1 MALNAAIAMAS
12 IAAGACMSTLE
23 LPETHYTR
31 SGELNIAYQVMGDG
45 PVDLIFVP
53 GMITHVEFLHELP
66 GYTDFL
72 RRLAGFARVITF
84 DKSGQGLSDRYL
96 GMPSFEQRIDDV
108 RAIMEAIGSR
118 RAALLGCS
126 EGGPISIVFA
136 ATFPELVSH
145 LVLFGSFA
153 RFSSAAGYSFRPSGN
168 EIVSRVDDVWA
179 GGWGTGV
186 TIRHFLPSH
195 ADDPN
200 VARQYAKL
208 ERLAFSPGALKMAA
222 RYNIEIDVRTILPA
236 IRVPTLVL
244 HREADVMSIENGKFL
259 ASQIPGAQFL
269 SYADC
274 ADHLIFP
281 GDQSRLCG
289 DIEEFVTGHRE
300 ATAPDFDRVLATVLF
315 VDIVDST
322 RRAVEMG
329 DQAWRR
335 LLDEHDQAA
344 QRIVTQHRG
353 VLVKTTGD
361 GILATFDGPG
371 RAIRSALAFEAA
383 TRRLGLPVRAGL
395 HTGEIELRNGDIG
408 GIAVHAAAR
417 VMAQA
422 GPSEVLVSRVV
433 TDLVAGSG
441 LKFADHGTHELK
453 GLPGRWDL
461 FAASA

>member
-1 MALNAAIAMAS
+1 
-12 IAAGACMSTLE
+12 MSTLE

-31 SGELNIAYQVMGDG
+31 SGELNIAYQVMADG
-45 PVDLIFVP
+45 PIDLIFVP
-53 GMITHVEFLHELP
+53 GMIAHVEFLHEIP

-72 RRLAGFARVITF
+72 HRLATFARVVTF

-108 RAIMEAIGSR
+108 RAVMDAIGSK
-118 RAALLGCS
+118 RAVLLGCS
-126 EGGPISIVFA
+126 EGGSISIVFA
-136 ATFPELVSH
+136 ATFPDRVSH
-145 LVLFGSFA
+145 LVLFGAFA
-153 RFSSAAGYSFRPSGN
+153 RFSSAPGYPFRPSG
-168 EIVSRVDDVWA
+168 EDIVNRVDNLWA

-195 ADDPN
+195 ADEPD

-222 RYNIEIDVRTILPA
+222 RYNIEIDVRAILPSVQ
-236 IRVPTLVL
+236 VPTLVM
-244 HREADVMSIENGKFL
+244 HRQNDVMSIENGQFL

-269 SYADC
+269 CYADC
-274 ADHLIFP
+274 SDHLIFP
-281 GDQSRLCG
+281 GDRQRLCG

-300 ATAPDFDRVLATVLF
+300 VTALDIDRVLATVLF
-315 VDIVDST
+315 TDIVDST
-322 RRAVEMG
+322 QRAAEMG

-335 LLDEHDQAA
+335 VLDEHDHAA
-344 QRIVTQHRG
+344 QRIVMQHRG
-353 VLVKTTGD
+353 KLVKTTGD
-361 GILATFDGPG
+361 GFLATFDGPG
-371 RAIRSALAFEAA
+371 RAIRCALAFEAA

-395 HTGEIELRNGDIG
+395 HTGEIELRGGDIG

-422 GPSEVLVSRVV
+422 GPDEVLVSRVV
-433 TDLVAGSG
+433 TDLAAGAG
-441 LKFADHGTHELK
+441 LKFSDHGTHELK
-453 GLPGRWDL
+453 GLPGQWDI

>member
-1 MALNAAIAMAS
+1 
-12 IAAGACMSTLE
+12 MSTQD

-31 SGELNIAYQVMGDG
+31 SGDLNIAYQVLGDG
-45 PVDLIFVP
+45 PIDLIFVP
-53 GMITHVEFLHELP
+53 GMITHLEFMHELP

-72 RRLAGFARVITF
+72 RRLAAFARVVTF

-96 GMPSFEQRIDDV
+96 GMPSFEQRVDDV
-108 RAIMEAIGSR
+108 RSVMNAVGSA
-118 RAALLGCS
+118 RAVLLGCS
-126 EGGPISIVFA
+126 EGGPISIMFA
-136 ATFPELVSH
+136 ASFPERVSH

-153 RFSSAAGYSFRPSGN
+153 RFSSAPDYACRPSAD
-168 EIVSRVDDVWA
+168 EIVSRVDSLWA
-179 GGWGTGV
+179 AGWGTGV
-186 TIRHFLPSH
+186 TVRHFLPSH
-195 ADDPN
+195 ADDPE

-244 HREADVMSIENGKFL
+244 HRQADVMSIANGEFL
-259 ASQIPGAQFL
+259 ASHIPGARFVA
-269 SYADC
+269 YADC
-274 ADHLIFP
+274 SDHLIFP
-281 GDQSRLCG
+281 GDRLRLCG
-289 DIEEFVTGHRE
+289 DIEEFVTGHR
-300 ATAPDFDRVLATVLF
+300 AASARDSDRVLATVLF
-315 VDIVDST
+315 ADIVDST
-322 RRAVEMG
+322 RRAAEMG

-335 LLDEHDQAA
+335 MLDEHDQAA
-344 QRIVTQHRG
+344 QRVVVQHRG
-353 VLVKTTGD
+353 NLVKTTGD

-371 RAIRSALAFEAA
+371 RAIRCALAFEAA

-417 VMAQA
+417 VMAEA
-422 GPSEVLVSRVV
+422 GPDEVLVSRVV
-433 TDLVAGSG
+433 TDLVAGAG
-441 LKFADHGTHELK
+441 LRFSDRGAHELK